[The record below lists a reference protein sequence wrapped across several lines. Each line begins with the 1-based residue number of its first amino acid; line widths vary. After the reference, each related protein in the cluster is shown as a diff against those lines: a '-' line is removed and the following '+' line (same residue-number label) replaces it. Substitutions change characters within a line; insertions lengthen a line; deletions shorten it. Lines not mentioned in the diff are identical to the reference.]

1 MSSRARA
8 ISNTSSCSN
17 SSSSDEYNSTTGGY
31 VDSLDR
37 ALDVRLSMWDFGQ
50 CDSKRCTGRK
60 LSRLGMIST
69 LAIGGG
75 GGGFR
80 GLVLSP
86 EGRMPVSPADGALI
100 ASAGLSVIDCSWALV
115 DELPFHRL
123 KGTPRLLPYLVAA
136 NPVNYGKP
144 AKLSCAEA
152 LAAALWIV
160 GNTAAARK
168 VMAQFGGW
176 GAEFLR
182 MNEPFLIAYAA
193 AGDADGVLAAQDR
206 VLSDLA
212 LEAQQHAGRVRDLPP
227 ENNDDN
233 DGGGDN
239 GDNGEGA
246 GEFGEGEE
254 EDNDE
259 SWRAIALAAAASGG
273 ARDELESA
281 DEWALGGSNT
291 GGKNKKKK

>member
-1 MSSRARA
+1 MPRARA
-8 ISNTSSCSN
+8 RASSGASSTSYSDDSSCDAN
-17 SSSSDEYNSTTGGY
+17 GGF

-69 LAIGGG
+69 LAINGG

-115 DELPFHRL
+115 DELPFHKL

-182 MNEPFLIAYAA
+182 MNEPFLVAYAA
-193 AGDADGVLAAQDR
+193 AGDADGVLAAQER

-212 LEAQQHAGRVRDLPP
+212 FEAQQHAGRVRDLPP
-227 ENNDDN
+227 EDAADASGGEGGSEACDGDETG
-233 DGGGDN
+233 DGGGVRGG
-239 GDNGEGA
+239 GD
-246 GEFGEGEE
+246 
-254 EDNDE
+254 DDE
-259 SWRAIALAAAASGG
+259 SWRAIALAPAVSRG
-273 ARDELESA
+273 ACDEPQEAA
-281 DEWALGGSNT
+281 DEWAGVAA
-291 GGKNKKKK
+291 KPKKKK

>member
-8 ISNTSSCSN
+8 ISNA
-17 SSSSDEYNSTTGGY
+17 SSSSEDYNSTTGGY

-160 GNTAAARK
+160 GNTVAARK

-193 AGDADGVLAAQDR
+193 AGDADGVLAAQER

-227 ENNDDN
+227 ENNN
-233 DGGGDN
+233 HGSGGGDN
-239 GDNGEGA
+239 GEGT
-246 GEFGEGEE
+246 GEFGEGDEE

-259 SWRAIALAAAASGG
+259 SWRTIALAAAASGG
-273 ARDELESA
+273 GVCDELEA
-281 DEWALGGSNT
+281 GVDEWALGSSN